1 MMCFWFQLYKYLL
14 STIFLKILRKELKLK
29 SLFHYYAKRIFPI
42 HHISKQKVQVNI
54 KLVQSTGKQ
63 WGAYHLHKQQCRS
76 AGHLTTILS
85 SGRIYS
91 LVECLFHGHHSIPQ
105 TDQHSQASQHIHK
118 TTSLF
123 LHKAKEGIKDLS
135 SLPRIPRI
143 PKLVSLGFPDNLA
156 SFKQFW
162 RGSSLRLLVKET
174 HQGKPNRALPI
185 AADYFCHFNSLKA
198 LNLLPTSRQHGHREV
213 TEVQSCIL

>member
-91 LVECLFHGHHSIPQ
+91 LVEWSVSFMGIIPYHKRISTAKPHSTYTKQP
-105 TDQHSQASQHIHK
+105 
-118 TTSLF
+118 LF
-123 LHKAKEGIKDLS
+123 LCIKLRRALKIS
-135 SLPRIPRI
+135 PLYPE
-143 PKLVSLGFPDNLA
+143 SLGYQNWYLLGFQTIWLVLN
-156 SFKQFW
+156 SF
-162 RGSSLRLLVKET
+162 G
-174 HQGKPNRALPI
+174 G
-185 AADYFCHFNSLKA
+185 
-198 LNLLPTSRQHGHREV
+198 EV
-213 TEVQSCIL
+213 P